1 MTAKPGLASEGQA
14 VGRRTADGHVP
25 PTFPLE
31 TDRLLLRPWRVSD
44 AVAHREMWVERDP
57 RVPARRRIDAE
68 GRPTVEDLE
77 DWIRGTPQPR
87 SLGLLVMERQGTGD
101 VIGYCGLITDPLV
114 PEDEPEVAYE
124 LLRRAWG
131 QGYATEAAR
140 AVLGWARA
148 SGHHRLWATVR
159 AWNDASLRVLAKLGF
174 EATDRVERDP
184 VHGDSLFLTKQ
195 L

>member
-1 MTAKPGLASEGQA
+1 VRFVVENGEVRLVTA
-14 VGRRTADGHVP
+14 
-25 PTFPLE
+25 TFPLV

-44 AVAHREMWVERDP
+44 AVAHREMWRERDP

-68 GRPTVEDLE
+68 GRPTVGDIE
-77 DWIRGTPQPR
+77 DWIRGTPPPGK
-87 SLGLLVMERQGTGD
+87 LGLLVMERKGTGD
-101 VIGYCGLITDPLV
+101 VLGYCGLIANPLV
-114 PEDEPEVAYE
+114 PDGEPEVAYE

-131 QGYATEAAR
+131 QGYATEAAQ

-148 SGHHRLWATVR
+148 SGHRRLWATVR
-159 AWNDASLRVLAKLGF
+159 AWNDASLRVLARLGF
-174 EATDRVERDP
+174 DTTDRVEQDA

>member
-1 MTAKPGLASEGQA
+1 MDEGGRNRRASRPPSCAEPPDQGRLAI
-14 VGRRTADGHVP
+14 
-25 PTFPLE
+25 PLE
-31 TDRLLLRPWRVSD
+31 TVRLLLRPWHVSD
-44 AVAHREMWVERDP
+44 AVAHREMWVDRDP
-57 RVPARRRIDAE
+57 RVPAHRRIDAE

-77 DWIRGTPQPR
+77 DRIRDTPPPG
-87 SLGLLVMERQGTGD
+87 SLGLLVVERKGTGD
-101 VIGYCGLITDPLV
+101 VLGYCGLIASPIV
-114 PEDEPEVAYE
+114 PEGEPEVAYE
-124 LLRRAWG
+124 LLRRARG

-148 SGHHRLWATVR
+148 TGHRRVWATVR

-174 EATDRVERDP
+174 ETTDRVERDA